1 MRDST
6 RLSRT
11 GTSGWWDGTPT
22 LCGVAGSGVKIQDLS
37 PPTLQHLR
45 GESNDNE
52 QQFSSKMETMVFLL
66 STLVSAAT
74 SHPGHFVAAVDGVHA
89 ADVVGAGHV
98 VDTQAAALGAGDDG
112 GAPAAAPVALH
123 QAQREQAEVG
133 LVLQADQARAGLAA
147 LGRHLLVR
155 RRLLVAVHAAAQQ
168 LLVLRRSVVLTAH
181 KGDAFSIHADALGI
195 PKTPLK
201 RTPPA
206 HAPTSAY
213 CGIRVH
219 LSGH

>member
-11 GTSGWWDGTPT
+11 GTSGWWDVTPT
-22 LCGVAGSGVKIQDLS
+22 LCDVAGSGVKIQDLS
-37 PPTLQHLR
+37 PPTLQHLS
-45 GESNDNE
+45 GESNNNR
-52 QQFSSKMETMVFLL
+52 QQFNSKMEATVSLL
-66 STLVSAAT
+66 SSLVSAAI

-98 VDTQAAALGAGDDG
+98 VDTQAAALGAGDEG
-112 GAPAAAPVALH
+112 GASAVALH

-133 LVLQADQARAGLAA
+133 LVLQADEARAGLAV

-181 KGDAFSIHADALGI
+181 KGDTFSIHARADALGI

-206 HAPTSAY
+206 HTPTSAY

-219 LSGH
+219 LSGR